1 MRSTTRKARATKA
14 RTYKTH
20 TKKARTRAAKKQ
32 FRKIEN
38 AVIMGEGK
46 QSLARFGHT
55 GEDKFKEE
63 VREHAWLHN
72 VGKKNLQQ
80 LINKHYYKF
89 DSSKRKPKRK
99 TRRIKNRHALY
110 PTPHTRRRTH

>member
-1 MRSTTRKARATKA
+1 MRSTTPN
-14 RTYKTH
+14 YKNRSNKT
-20 TKKARTRAAKKQ
+20 RTRATKKQ

-38 AVIMGEGK
+38 AVVMGEGK

-89 DSSKRKPKRK
+89 DSSKLKPKSKPKPK
-99 TRRIKNRHALY
+99 TRRIKNHHTLY
-110 PTPHTRRRTH
+110 PTRRRRH

>member
-1 MRSTTRKARATKA
+1 MRSTTRKAR
-14 RTYKTH
+14 TYKKRANKT
-20 TKKARTRAAKKQ
+20 RTANKQ

-38 AVIMGEGK
+38 AVVMGEGK

-80 LINKHYYKF
+80 LINKKYYKY
-89 DSSKRKPKRK
+89 DSSKRKPKRN
-99 TRRIKNRHALY
+99 TRRSKSRHTLY
-110 PTPHTRRRTH
+110 PTRRHTH

>member
-14 RTYKTH
+14 RTYNTH

-32 FRKIEN
+32 LRKIEN
-38 AVIMGEGK
+38 AVTMGEGK

-63 VREHAWLHN
+63 VREHAWLHD

-80 LINKHYYKF
+80 LINQKYYKF
-89 DSSKRKPKRK
+89 DSSKRKPKRN
-99 TRRIKNRHALY
+99 TRRTNSRHTLY
-110 PTPHTRRRTH
+110 PNRR